1 MRYIIG
7 LTLNEIV
14 NKRILH
20 LGVVLTAIFLIVY
33 GIGIYNLANDNNMIG
48 EQYRFIVGNQL
59 ICLGWYMSTFLIG
72 TLAILMGAGSLSRE
86 IESGT
91 ILGLASRP
99 LRRRTI
105 LTGKFLAY
113 NLVSALY
120 SIILLLSISLVAA
133 YYFRLNLEPLSLGIA
148 IVLFLL
154 IPMALLSLT
163 HLVSACYSTL
173 AAGITGF
180 MLFSVAI
187 IAGFIEQFAT
197 MMGNNATL
205 LNSCIACSLL
215 LPTDAVY
222 RMAISR
228 VGGLAGGGM
237 FADIGPFGAASTPSV
252 WMLVYTLIYIII
264 ILLLAM
270 RYFENKD
277 L

>member
-1 MRYIIG
+1 M
-7 LTLNEIV
+7 
-14 NKRILH
+14 H
-20 LGVVLTAIFLIVY
+20 
-33 GIGIYNLANDNNMIG
+33 NLANDHNMVRA
-48 EQYRFIVGNQL
+48 QYRLIVGNQL
-59 ICLGWYMSTFLIG
+59 MCLGWYMATFLIG
-72 TLAILMGAGSLSRE
+72 TPAILMGAGSLSRE

-99 LRRRTI
+99 LRRRSI
-105 LTGKFLAY
+105 LIGKFLAY
-113 NLVSALY
+113 TLVAALY
-120 SIILLLSISLVAA
+120 SIILLLSISLLTA
-133 YYFRLNLEPLSLGIA
+133 YYFQLSLEPLSLGIA

-228 VGGLAGGGM
+228 LGGLAGGGT
-237 FADIGPFGAASTPSV
+237 FTDIGPFGAASTPSV
-252 WMLVYTLIYIII
+252 WMLVYTMIYIIVT
-264 ILLLAM
+264 LLLAV
-270 RYFENKD
+270 RYFEKRD

>member
-7 LTLNEIV
+7 LTLKEIV

-20 LGVVLTAIFLIVY
+20 LGVILTAIFLIVY
-33 GIGIYNLANDNNMIG
+33 GIGAHNLANDNNMIRA
-48 EQYRFIVGNQL
+48 QYRLIVGNQL
-59 ICLGWYMSTFLIG
+59 MCLGWYMATFLIG

-99 LRRRTI
+99 LRRRSI
-105 LTGKFLAY
+105 LIGKFLAY
-113 NLVSALY
+113 TLVTALY
-120 SIILLLSISLVAA
+120 SIILLLSISLLAA
-133 YYFRLNLEPLSLGIA
+133 YYFQLSLEPLSLGIA
-148 IVLFLL
+148 IALFLL
-154 IPMALLSLT
+154 MPMALLSLT
-163 HLVSACYSTL
+163 HLVSACYTTL

-187 IAGFIEQFAT
+187 IAGFIEQLAAMIGT
-197 MMGNNATL
+197 NAAL

-222 RMAISR
+222 RMAISQ
-228 VGGLAGGGM
+228 LAGPAGAGT
-237 FADIGPFGAASTPSV
+237 FADIGAFGAASTPSA
-252 WMLVYTLIYIII
+252 WMLVYTMIYIIVT
-264 ILLLAM
+264 LLLAI
-270 RYFENKD
+270 RYFEKRD